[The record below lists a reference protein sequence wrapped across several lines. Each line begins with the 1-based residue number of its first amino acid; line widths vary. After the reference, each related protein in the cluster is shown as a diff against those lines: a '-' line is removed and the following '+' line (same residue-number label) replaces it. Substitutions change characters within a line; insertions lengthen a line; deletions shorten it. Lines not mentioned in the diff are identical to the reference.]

1 MSSRGVSAL
10 IEAEAVERLATRV
23 AELLEPRL
31 VEALEARSAQV
42 DTGQLVDAGTV
53 AQALGLS
60 RATIYAH
67 AEELGAIRVG
77 DGARPRLRFD
87 LSRARSA
94 WTARAEDAEVRTPP
108 QRRTRLARG
117 TADLLPIRGQ
127 EGSP

>member
-1 MSSRGVSAL
+1 MSAL
-10 IEAEAVERLATRV
+10 AEAEAVERLAARV

-31 VEALEARSAQV
+31 VEALEVRVSARA

-77 DGARPRLRFD
+77 DGDKPRLRFD
-87 LSRARSA
+87 LERARSA
-94 WTARAEDAEVRTPP
+94 WRDSSREEPAPKPANRAS
-108 QRRTRLARG
+108 RRRPRSGAP
-117 TADLLPIRGQ
+117 LLPIRSRR
-127 EGSP
+127 ETP